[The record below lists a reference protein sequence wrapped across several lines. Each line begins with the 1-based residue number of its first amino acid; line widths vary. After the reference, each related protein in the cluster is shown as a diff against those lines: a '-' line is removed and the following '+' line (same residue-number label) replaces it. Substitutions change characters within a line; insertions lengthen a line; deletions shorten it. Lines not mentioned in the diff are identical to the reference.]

1 MIAWIIIFCCWV
13 VSFVFAGIE
22 AGLLSLDQV
31 RLRHQVKLH
40 NHSAILLDRLMKAP
54 ERLLATIL
62 LVTNFADIAAL
73 LLLTRRLVTLL
84 GVVGYPVALLVAAP
98 IYLFLLGVLPK
109 SLFRRFPYRA
119 LAAFAGLLVF
129 TSRLLWPVLALG
141 SLIGRLL
148 FRRTKAPPRLFA
160 AREDLKQLTVESERQ
175 GALTSTERAMI
186 HNVVDFRTVKVAD
199 VMVPLRKIASV
210 KPDAT
215 ISQLLELSAAT
226 GIDRLPVISKKM
238 ALGLV
243 NVFDV
248 LLDQNPAADLRPLH
262 ASDRLRGR
270 KRICL
275 PHHSPLAR
283 GTSHS
288 RCGQRGTR
296 QAHRDRDDRG
306 SRPAISAK
314 HLGDY

>member
-22 AGLLSLDQV
+22 AGLPSLDQV

-40 NHSAILLDRLMKAP
+40 NHSAILLGRLMKAP

-62 LVTNFADIAAL
+62 LVTNFADIAGL
-73 LLLTRRLVTLL
+73 LLLTRRLVALL
-84 GVVGYPVALLVAAP
+84 GIVGYPVALLVAGP

-141 SLIGRLL
+141 SLVGRLL

-175 GALTSTERAMI
+175 GALSSAERAMI

-199 VMVPLRKIASV
+199 VMVPLRKIVSV
-210 KPDAT
+210 KPDVT
-215 ISQLLELSAAT
+215 IPQLLELSAAT
-226 GIDRLPVISKKM
+226 GIDRLPVISKKT

-248 LLDQNPAADLRPLH
+248 LLDQNPAADLRH
-262 ASDRLRGR
+262 YTRRIVSAAESESAYRIIRRLRAAR
-270 KRICL
+270 L
-275 PHHSPLAR
+275 TLAAVKGER
-283 GTSHS
+283 GKLTGIVTIEDLV
-288 RCGQRGTR
+288 RRLVQ
-296 QAHRDRDDRG
+296 
-306 SRPAISAK
+306 SA
-314 HLGDY
+314 

>member
-1 MIAWIIIFCCWV
+1 MIGWIIIFCCWV
-13 VSFVFAGIE
+13 VSFVFGGIE

-62 LVTNFADIAAL
+62 LVTNFADIAGL
-73 LLLTRRLVTLL
+73 LLLTRRMVALL
-84 GVVGYPVALLVAAP
+84 GIVGYPVALLVAAP

-175 GALTSTERAMI
+175 GALTSAERAMI
-186 HNVVDFRTVKVAD
+186 HNVVDFSAVKVAD
-199 VMVPLRKIASV
+199 VMVPLRKIVSV

-215 ISQLLELSAAT
+215 IPQLFEL
-226 GIDRLPVISKKM
+226 
-238 ALGLV
+238 
-243 NVFDV
+243 
-248 LLDQNPAADLRPLH
+248 
-262 ASDRLRGR
+262 
-270 KRICL
+270 KR
-275 PHHSPLAR
+275 
-283 GTSHS
+283 
-288 RCGQRGTR
+288 
-296 QAHRDRDDRG
+296 RDRHR
-306 SRPAISAK
+306 SPAGNLEKDGARA
-314 HLGDY
+314 G

>member
-1 MIAWIIIFCCWV
+1 MIAWITIFCCWV
-13 VSFVFAGIE
+13 VSFVFGGIE

-40 NHSAILLDRLMKAP
+40 NHSAILLGRLMKAP

-62 LVTNFADIAAL
+62 LVTNFADIAGL
-73 LLLTRRLVTLL
+73 LLLTRRMVGLL
-84 GVVGYPVALLVAAP
+84 GILGYLVALLVAAP

-141 SLIGRLL
+141 SLVGRLL

-175 GALTSTERAMI
+175 GALTSAERAMI
-186 HNVVDFRTVKVAD
+186 HNVVDFSTVKVAD
-199 VMVPLRKIASV
+199 VMVPLRKIVSV

-215 ISQLLELSAAT
+215 IPQLFDLSAAT
-226 GIDRLPVISKKM
+226 GIDRLPVISKKT

-248 LLDQNPAADLRPLH
+248 LLDQNPTADLRQYTRRIVS
-262 ASDRLRGR
+262 AAESESAYRIIRRLRAAR
-270 KRICL
+270 L
-275 PHHSPLAR
+275 TLAAVKGER
-283 GTSHS
+283 GKLTGIVTIEDLVRRLVQS
-288 RCGQRGTR
+288 T
-296 QAHRDRDDRG
+296 
-306 SRPAISAK
+306 
-314 HLGDY
+314 

>member
-13 VSFVFAGIE
+13 VSFVFGGIE

-40 NHSAILLDRLMKAP
+40 NHSAILLARLMKAP

-62 LVTNFADIAAL
+62 LVTNFADIAGL
-73 LLLTRRLVTLL
+73 LLLTRRMVALL
-84 GVVGYPVALLVAAP
+84 GIVGYPVALLVAAP

-175 GALTSTERAMI
+175 GALTSAERAMI
-186 HNVVDFRTVKVAD
+186 HNVVDFSSVKVAD
-199 VMVPLRKIASV
+199 VMVPLRKIVSV

-215 ISQLLELSAAT
+215 IPQLLKLSATT
-226 GIDRLPVISKKM
+226 GIDRLPVISKKT

-243 NVFDV
+243 NIFDV
-248 LLDQNPAADLRPLH
+248 LLDQNPAADLRQYTRRIVS
-262 ASDRLRGR
+262 AAESESAYRIIRRLRAAR
-270 KRICL
+270 L
-275 PHHSPLAR
+275 TLAAVKGER
-283 GTSHS
+283 GKLTGIVTIEDLVRRLVQS
-288 RCGQRGTR
+288 T
-296 QAHRDRDDRG
+296 
-306 SRPAISAK
+306 
-314 HLGDY
+314 